1 MKKLFA
7 LFALVGILSFS
18 VYAQES
24 VAPAADDQD
33 ATTIVSDSTAA
44 APAVEEAVE
53 EAAEDAAEPQ
63 GGLYKALKTKFIEGS
78 AGFMSSI
85 ALALILGLAF
95 CIERIIYLNLSSV
108 DVKELLDKVEKA
120 LLEDKD
126 VEKAKNICK
135 NTRGPVASIFYQGL
149 LRLDQGVDVAEKSI
163 ISYGGVQSGL
173 MERNFPWISLF
184 ISISPSLGFLGTV
197 IGMIQAFD
205 KIQQVG
211 DISPTVVA
219 GGMKVALIT
228 TVFGLIAAMILQVFF
243 NYILSKEDAIV
254 GDMEDASISLLDIL
268 AKMELENK

>member
-1 MKKLFA
+1 MKKFIA
-7 LFALVGILSFS
+7 LFTLVSFLSFG
-18 VYAQES
+18 VFAQEA
-24 VAPAADDQD
+24 VAPVADEDT
-33 ATTIVSDSTAA
+33 ATVVADSIAA
-44 APAVEEAVE
+44 AAEETVA
-53 EAAEDAAEPQ
+53 AAEAEQ
-63 GGLYKALKTKFIEGS
+63 GPLGGIYKTLKIKFIEGS
-78 AGFMSSI
+78 AGFMSCV

-95 CIERIIYLNLSSV
+95 CIERILYLNMASV

-126 VEKAKNICK
+126 VEKAKEICK
-135 NTRGPVASIFYQGL
+135 NTRGPVASIFYQGIAN
-149 LRLDQGVDVAEKSI
+149 LDQGIDIAEKHL
-163 ISYGGVQSGL
+163 ISYGGVQTGL

-184 ISISPSLGFLGTV
+184 ISMSPSLGFLGTV

-243 NYILSKEDAIV
+243 NYIMSKVDSLT
-254 GDMEDASISLLDIL
+254 GDMEDATITLLDIF
-268 AKMELENK
+268 AKMDLESK